1 MMAITTEIIID
12 TLKKVIE
19 VLKIDDDEKIDLA
32 IDILTLVINVIGAE
46 NITDAVEAG
55 LENLMDYVSELIS
68 GESSDLTAEER
79 AEKLAATRLEL
90 DNLFEKMAVLQG

>member
-1 MMAITTEIIID
+1 MAITTEIIID